1 MRDPFSL
8 EPPDGDYVAYLDNLM
23 KGKIGSLS
31 PLSVT
36 ADNGMVTVRST
47 AEPAPLQGDAVP
59 VDTDDDPYLKNEP
72 VVRMAFA
79 LIRLAGPLIALAG
92 VILMATGVAFDRSD
106 NIPLGMILVFIGV
119 VTTAQARNKKR

>member
-8 EPPDGDYVAYLDNLM
+8 EPPDGDYVAYLDKLL

-59 VDTDDDPYLKNEP
+59 ADTDYDPYLKNEP

>member
-8 EPPDGDYVAYLDNLM
+8 EPPDGDYVAYLDKLM

-59 VDTDDDPYLKNEP
+59 ADTDDDPYLKNEP
-72 VVRMAFA
+72 VVRMGLCPHPPCGA
-79 LIRLAGPLIALAG
+79 LDCPRWRHSHGHRRCL
-92 VILMATGVAFDRSD
+92 
-106 NIPLGMILVFIGV
+106 
-119 VTTAQARNKKR
+119 

>member
-8 EPPDGDYVAYLDNLM
+8 EPPDGDYVAYLDKLI

-47 AEPAPLQGDAVP
+47 AEPAPLQGTRCP
-59 VDTDDDPYLKNEP
+59 PTRTMTPTLKMNP
-72 VVRMAFA
+72 LCAWPLPSSA
-79 LIRLAGPLIALAG
+79 LRGP
-92 VILMATGVAFDRSD
+92 
-106 NIPLGMILVFIGV
+106 
-119 VTTAQARNKKR
+119 

>member
-8 EPPDGDYVAYLDNLM
+8 EPPDGDYVAYLDKLM

-59 VDTDDDPYLKNEP
+59 ADTDDDPYPKNEP

-79 LIRLAGPLIALAG
+79 LIRLAGPLIALVG

>member
-8 EPPDGDYVAYLDNLM
+8 EPPDGDYVAYLDKLI

-59 VDTDDDPYLKNEP
+59 ADTDDDPYLKMNP
-72 VVRMAFA
+72 LCAWPLPSSA
-79 LIRLAGPLIALAG
+79 LRGP
-92 VILMATGVAFDRSD
+92 
-106 NIPLGMILVFIGV
+106 
-119 VTTAQARNKKR
+119 

>member
-8 EPPDGDYVAYLDNLM
+8 EPPDGDYVAYLDKLL
-23 KGKIGSLS
+23 K
-31 PLSVT
+31 
-36 ADNGMVTVRST
+36 
-47 AEPAPLQGDAVP
+47 DAVP
-59 VDTDDDPYLKNEP
+59 ADTDDDPYLKNEP

>member
-8 EPPDGDYVAYLDNLM
+8 EPPDGDYVAYLDKLM

-59 VDTDDDPYLKNEP
+59 ADTDDAPYLKNEP
-72 VVRMAFA
+72 IVRMAFA

>member
-8 EPPDGDYVAYLDNLM
+8 EPPDGDYVAYLDKLM

-31 PLSVT
+31 SLSVT

-59 VDTDDDPYLKNEP
+59 VDTDYDPYLKNEP

>member
-8 EPPDGDYVAYLDNLM
+8 EPPGGDYVAYLDKLM

-59 VDTDDDPYLKNEP
+59 ADTDNDPYLKNEP

-79 LIRLAGPLIALAG
+79 LIALAG